1 MSYGLSSTV
10 LKEINISNNEEH
22 SRLLFDLPYRWWTT
36 TYSFNNFLTKK
47 NPVIFP
53 INTKRFYNNKTSPL
67 PNVSYWKIGQ
77 GDYVIKD
84 RLLRFNDLMKRK
96 NYTEKFLFIG
106 FVICSGLI
114 VFLVSNI
121 LRFIA

>member
-22 SRLLFDLPYRWWTT
+22 TRLLLDLPYRWWTT

-53 INTKRFYNNKTSPL
+53 INTKRFYSNKTSAL
-67 PNVSYWKIGQ
+67 PNVSYWKIEQ

-96 NYTEKFLFIG
+96 NFTEKFLFLG

-121 LRFIA
+121 LNYIA

>member
-10 LKEINISNNEEH
+10 LKEIDISNNEEH
-22 SRLLFDLPYRWWTT
+22 TRLLVDLPYRWWTT

-53 INTKRFYNNKTSPL
+53 INTKRYYGNRTSPL
-67 PNVSYWKIGQ
+67 PNVSYWKIEQ

-96 NYTEKFLFIG
+96 NYTKKFLFLG

-121 LRFIA
+121 LNYIA